1 MTMRHVVSGCGLL
14 LCLLAAAGCG
24 SRAAPAP
31 AAVAPAPAAV
41 PALAAVPAARSSCAT
56 GSAFQLSLA
65 SGRGGQP
72 TPAAAA
78 AWFARHGGVP
88 GIPDAG
94 WRVVSRA
101 ARDATLSSGPV
112 TLHATQGPDRTWQV
126 DSGQRCS

>member
-1 MTMRHVVSGCGLL
+1 MKMRHVASGGGLL
-14 LCLLAAAGCG
+14 LCLLAVAGCG

-31 AAVAPAPAAV
+31 PAAPAP
-41 PALAAVPAARSSCAT
+41 AAVPAARSSCAT

-65 SGRGGQP
+65 SSRGGRP

-94 WRVVSRA
+94 WQEVSRA
-101 ARDATLSSGPV
+101 TRSATLRSGPV
-112 TLHATQGPDRTWQV
+112 TLHTTQGPDRTWQV

>member
-1 MTMRHVVSGCGLL
+1 MRPMVVGGGLL
-14 LCLLAAAGCG
+14 LCLLAATGWG
-24 SRAAPAP
+24 SRAAR
-31 AAVAPAPAAV
+31 APAAV
-41 PALAAVPAARSSCAT
+41 PAPAAVRPPAAVPAARSSCAT
-56 GSAFQLSLA
+56 GSAFGLSLA
-65 SGRGGQP
+65 SGRGGQR

-94 WRVVSRA
+94 WREVSRT
-101 ARDATLSSGPV
+101 ARGATLGSGAV

>member
-1 MTMRHVVSGCGLL
+1 MRHVASGGGLL

-24 SRAAPAP
+24 SRAAA
-31 AAVAPAPAAV
+31 APAAV
-41 PALAAVPAARSSCAT
+41 PSAAAVPAARSSCAT
-56 GSAFQLSLA
+56 GSAFELSLV
-65 SGRGGQP
+65 SDRGGQP

-101 ARDATLSSGPV
+101 ARDATLRSGPV
-112 TLHATQGPDRTWQV
+112 TLHAARGPDRTWQV

>member
-1 MTMRHVVSGCGLL
+1 MSIRHVASGGGLL

-24 SRAAPAP
+24 SRAAA
-31 AAVAPAPAAV
+31 APAAV
-41 PALAAVPAARSSCAT
+41 PSAAAVPVARSSCAA
-56 GSAFQLSLA
+56 GSAFELSLA
-65 SGRGGQP
+65 SSRGGQP
-72 TPAAAA
+72 TPAVAA

-88 GIPDAG
+88 GIPGAG

-101 ARDATLSSGPV
+101 ARDATLRSGPV